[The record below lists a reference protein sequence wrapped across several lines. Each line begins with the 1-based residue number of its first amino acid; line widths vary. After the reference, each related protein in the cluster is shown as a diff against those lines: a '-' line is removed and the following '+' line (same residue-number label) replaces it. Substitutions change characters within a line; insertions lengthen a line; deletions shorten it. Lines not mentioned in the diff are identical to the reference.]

1 MALSFPS
8 FRSRSRRSRSDRR
21 SASQPPS
28 PPPSESKPK
37 ASRSREP
44 RSKFSTSA
52 ESGTANRRRLTPIA
66 RPTLDRAPKDRLGM
80 VWAVLLLAMIGLGI
94 NLFKIQIIQ
103 APMLRQRA
111 ESQHRVM
118 FNPVTPRRP
127 IIDRNGDVLAIDRP
141 VYTLY
146 AHPYMFK
153 ESKELMAAT
162 LSPILGHPVEALLKQ
177 FNAGD
182 SGLRIQEAIPEDL
195 AHRILRLAKDGLDLE
210 PHQQR
215 LYPQQDLSANI
226 VGYVNLD
233 RQGQAGLEASEEKQL
248 QQPIEGMQ
256 LNRSGDGSIIPVG
269 LPPNFLESQRTDL
282 RLQLTIDSRLQR
294 ATRFALKQMM
304 NRYHAKRGT
313 VIVMNVQDGSIASVV
328 SEPSYDP
335 NKFYEANMESLK
347 DWVISDLYEPG
358 STFKPVNVTIAL
370 EAGAIQPDSTV
381 YDEGEI
387 IVDDWPIQNSDSEA
401 MGGRGELSIAQVLQY
416 SSNVGMVHV
425 MERLDPGVYY
435 AWLERVGLDKPTGI
449 DLPAETEGQ
458 MKTYQQFIDSAIEP
472 ATTAFGQGFSLT
484 PMKLIQLHSM
494 VANGGKLVT
503 PHLVKG
509 LVDADGNL
517 SWRPDTPL
525 PKPLFSAKNTRAVLK
540 MMEQVVQEGTGKAA
554 QIDGYRIAG
563 KTGTAQKASPNGGYI
578 EGARI
583 TSFVGIVP
591 AEAPRYAVLAV
602 VDEPQGEDAYGG
614 TVAAPI
620 VKSVM
625 ETLIT
630 TEKIKPSR
638 PEDLDQPQDTPS
650 GSPTPNT
657 APHREPW

>member
-1 MALSFPS
+1 
-8 FRSRSRRSRSDRR
+8 
-21 SASQPPS
+21 
-28 PPPSESKPK
+28 
-37 ASRSREP
+37 
-44 RSKFSTSA
+44 
-52 ESGTANRRRLTPIA
+52 
-66 RPTLDRAPKDRLGM
+66 M
-80 VWAVLLLAMIGLGI
+80 VWAILLLAMIGLGF

-162 LSPILGHPVEALLKQ
+162 LSPILGQPVEALLKQ

-182 SGLRIQEAIPEDL
+182 SGLRIQESIPEDL

-313 VIVMNVQDGSIASVV
+313 VIVMNVQDGSIASLV

-387 IVDDWPIQNSDSEA
+387 IVDDWPIQNSDSES

-449 DLPAETEGQ
+449 DLPAETQGQ

-484 PMKLIQLHSM
+484 PMKLIQLHSL

-517 SWRPDTPL
+517 NWRPDTPL
-525 PKPLFSAKNTRAVLK
+525 PKPLFSAKNTKAVLK
-540 MMEQVVQEGTGKAA
+540 MMEQVVREGTGKAA

-563 KTGTAQKASPNGGYI
+563 KTGTAQKASASGGYI

-583 TSFVGIVP
+583 TSFVGILP

-638 PEDLDQPQDTPS
+638 PEDLNQPQDNPS
-650 GSPTPNT
+650 DSAQPDRAT
-657 APHREPW
+657 HREPW

>member
-1 MALSFPS
+1 
-8 FRSRSRRSRSDRR
+8 
-21 SASQPPS
+21 
-28 PPPSESKPK
+28 
-37 ASRSREP
+37 
-44 RSKFSTSA
+44 
-52 ESGTANRRRLTPIA
+52 
-66 RPTLDRAPKDRLGM
+66 M
-80 VWAVLLLAMIGLGI
+80 VWVVLLLAMIGLGL
-94 NLFKIQIIQ
+94 NLFRIQILQ

-162 LSPILGHPVEALLKQ
+162 LSPMLGQSVEALLKR
-177 FNAGD
+177 FNTGD
-182 SGLRIQEAIPEDL
+182 SGLRIQESIPEDL

-282 RLQLTIDSRLQR
+282 RLQLTLDSRLQR
-294 ATRFALKQMM
+294 ATRFALNKMM
-304 NRYHAKRGT
+304 KRYHAKRGT
-313 VIVMNVQDGSIASVV
+313 VIVMNVHDGSIASLV

-387 IVDDWPIQNSDSEA
+387 VVDNWPIQNSDSEA

-458 MKTYQQFIDSAIEP
+458 MKTYQQFIDSPIEP

-509 LVDADGNL
+509 LVDADGKLN
-517 SWRPDTPL
+517 WRPDTPL
-525 PKPLFSAKNTRAVLK
+525 PKPLFSAKNTKAVLG
-540 MMEQVVQEGTGKAA
+540 MMEQVVAEGTGKAA

-563 KTGTAQKASPNGGYI
+563 KTGTAQKASANGGYI

-583 TSFVGIVP
+583 TSFVGILP

-602 VDEPQGEDAYGG
+602 VDEPQGDDAYGG

-630 TEKIKPSR
+630 TEHIQPSQ
-638 PEDLDQPQDTPS
+638 PEALAQPEVNPS
-650 GSPTPNT
+650 QSDNAANSQTNRTGDRQNQSSPQKQGSPSNQPTYK
-657 APHREPW
+657 EPW